1 MCYIGSFIMKT
12 IKESI
17 NPKEFKKLMIYTKS
31 NLKNKELYLD
41 TFDIRGDV
49 SLSLI
54 IVYGSL

>member
-1 MCYIGSFIMKT
+1 MKT